1 MSVSTPLFASLL
13 TAKWW
18 IDALEFLFER
28 VLAYT
33 AAIVMFV
40 MMAVTLVDVVGR
52 DLFSAPLPGGFEI
65 TELLLA
71 SVIFLGLPM
80 VTAEGAHVDV
90 DLLDSRIPEFLKPLQ
105 NLLVSLL
112 NIAAYSVLS
121 WMLWRYAFRTYGYE
135 DTTAILQIP
144 YAGLV
149 FLMAV
154 CCSLST
160 IALVFMLIFKRNKRL
175 FIQGNKKEVEL

>member
-1 MSVSTPLFASLL
+1 MSLSIPFL
-13 TAKWW
+13 TARWW
-18 IDALEFLFER
+18 LNLLEFLFER

-33 AAIVMFV
+33 AAVVMFI
-40 MMAVTLVDVVGR
+40 MMLITLVDVVGR

-71 SVIFLGLPM
+71 TVIFLGLPM
-80 VTAEGAHVDV
+80 VTAEGGHVDV
-90 DLLDSRIPEFLKPLQ
+90 DLMDSSIPELFKPLQ
-105 NLLVSLL
+105 TLMISLI
-112 NIAAYSVLS
+112 NIAAYGTLS
-121 WMLWRYAFRTYGYE
+121 WMLWLFALRTYRYE

-154 CCSLST
+154 CCSLAT
-160 IALVFMLIFKRNKRL
+160 IALVFMLLFKRNKRL
-175 FIQGNKKEVEL
+175 FIAEDKKEVDL